1 MAASSTRF
9 PTRPKTA
16 APIRSPR
23 RSTPSPTATSS
34 PRPTAR
40 LITSALEAR
49 ATHLSIA
56 HAARFLSLA
65 PRDHFANF
73 SAVLYENLGPALAP
87 LASLLST
94 PEQARSWSGL
104 KPALVAAYAAP
115 DEITVAGSSEL
126 LGGNLK
132 DLLSGSIAGIA
143 GHALPLGQLFGL
155 QMGGTR
161 QRERAYK

>member
-1 MAASSTRF
+1 
-9 PTRPKTA
+9 
-16 APIRSPR
+16 
-23 RSTPSPTATSS
+23 
-34 PRPTAR
+34 
-40 LITSALEAR
+40 
-49 ATHLSIA
+49 
-56 HAARFLSLA
+56 
-65 PRDHFANF
+65 
-73 SAVLYENLGPALAP
+73 
-87 LASLLST
+87 
-94 PEQARSWSGL
+94 L